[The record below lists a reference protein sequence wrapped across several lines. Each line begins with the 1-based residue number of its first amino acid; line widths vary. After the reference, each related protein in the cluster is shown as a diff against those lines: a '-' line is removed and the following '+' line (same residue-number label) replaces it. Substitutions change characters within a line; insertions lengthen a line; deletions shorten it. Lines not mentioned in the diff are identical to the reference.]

1 MYFLPLSS
9 QPNRLQSHIAKAS
22 FQIPSNG
29 HTFSGLVIASTDWF
43 TTLRAYRLD
52 HGATTLTYSE
62 RVTIAA
68 TVPVSSSSELASHCI
83 YHILHLFV
91 GDWAVEG
98 ALAQHLFKCFYLVS
112 DSASLRMFGAK
123 DASLL
128 EAFFGLGAKSVGCIV
143 ITV

>member
-1 MYFLPLSS
+1 MCSVPLFS
-9 QPNRLQSHIAKAS
+9 QPNHLQSHTAKAS
-22 FQIPSNG
+22 FQIPSDG
-29 HTFSGLVIASTDWF
+29 HTFSGLVIASTDWL

-52 HGATTLTYSE
+52 HGTSTLTYGE
-62 RVTIAA
+62 RMTITA
-68 TVPVSSSSELASHCI
+68 TIPMSGASELTGHCI
-83 YHILHLFV
+83 YHIFHLFV

-98 ALAQHLFKCFYLVS
+98 ALAQHLFECFYLVG
-112 DSASLRMFGAK
+112 DSASLRMFVAK